1 MDIKALYE
9 LKRQSFLIGYVQNP
23 DRFEDALAYAY
34 EHRIAPV
41 FHEAIMREVH
51 GEDPFAEACSV
62 SVDFI
67 NKVLKHIDK
76 LWMDKNFGELGF
88 YDLETHFGD
97 HHEYRMELIHIIKY
111 ARISRRFDDTLYN
124 AVEANA
130 PAEANSINS
139 SFSPDDVYFS

>member
-23 DRFEDALAYAY
+23 DHFDAALAYAY

-51 GEDPFAEACSV
+51 GEDPFAEAYAV
-62 SVDFI
+62 SADFI

-76 LWMDKNFGELGF
+76 LWIDKKFDELGF
-88 YDLETHFGD
+88 YDLEGHFGD
-97 HHEYRMELIHIIKY
+97 HHKYRVELIHILEY
-111 ARISRRFDDTLYN
+111 ARISRRFDDALYN

-130 PAEANSINS
+130 PVEANSIDS
-139 SFSPDDVYFS
+139 SFSPQDVYFG